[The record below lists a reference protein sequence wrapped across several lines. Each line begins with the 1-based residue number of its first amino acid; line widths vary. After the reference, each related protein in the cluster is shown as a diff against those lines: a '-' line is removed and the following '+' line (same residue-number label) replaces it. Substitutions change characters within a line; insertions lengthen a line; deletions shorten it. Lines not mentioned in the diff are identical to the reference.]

1 MDDTIE
7 SSIKEKE
14 MDMAKD
20 AGQEGSPAPLAESMP
35 PAEEAPAESP
45 AGGPAAGGGTGEA
58 AAPADPAD
66 PADPDPEEA
75 ASEDEEAPLEQEARG
90 GEPPAGTQAGTTGP
104 AEAPAGPCAVL
115 FNGLS
120 YAGLPLLIL
129 LSAALT
135 FWGVWH
141 VRDLWFSD
149 EVRIADVFMNL
160 KSGGWL
166 TLTLNGL
173 PYADKPPLYFWMMEA
188 LTWIP
193 GVTAVMAM
201 FLASA
206 LSHALFIASV
216 WLLARGTGHGRKV
229 AFAAGLL
236 TLGCLSISWLAGY
249 VRMDLLFAALI
260 CLGMLCLY
268 RGACKSSA
276 PLWLLAGFLL
286 MAAATLV
293 KGPFGI
299 ALAVTVSIVF
309 ACWRGTPGR
318 LGGRDGIPG
327 FLLMLLIIAG
337 WLGYIYMTGHQD
349 YVRDMLGTQLAGRV
363 LDGGDHSGPW
373 WYYLPAAALAW
384 LPWILVILFVNWL
397 AAARGL
403 RRAWQERREKG
414 GGAWLWIWLL
424 CGFAMLCAV
433 RAKLAI
439 YLLPMAPPLAVLTAR
454 SLLRLSPA
462 RSRGFFCLCSII
474 LALAG
479 LALVAV
485 DAYPLAREFA
495 PAGWLPA
502 LPPAVAAWFASVEGC
517 IFIGS
522 ALIVLAVLLL
532 LFVRTSR
539 PDGALMAA
547 SLGLAAVMGPY
558 CYFTAP
564 SLGSVLSP
572 RKQAAAMAEMSRSG
586 YAAAAYRV
594 HPGVYAWHLNVLLH
608 DNAGPRAT
616 VQDLDTP
623 EARSAWIAG
632 HPKTIMAMSLAEW
645 EGWKDRPASS
655 STIASS
661 WMAGSQY
668 VVAAINTEPEPPA
681 AQPQDKEGPA
691 PADQPA
697 SGPQESPEQAP
708 QDSAGQ
714 ALKELAAPGTQDAP
728 SAGAADA
735 AAPSPAPA
743 ADAPSMPEPEGSPQE
758 AAGEQS
764 APQPSPLPENAP
776 LQPAEAQ

>member
-1 MDDTIE
+1 MDEAIA
-7 SSIKEKE
+7 SSAQETDKG
-14 MDMAKD
+14 
-20 AGQEGSPAPLAESMP
+20 AGQDGTAISRADGMVTEEQAKTAAGSEAEIPASDD
-35 PAEEAPAESP
+35 APAEGDMQED
-45 AGGPAAGGGTGEA
+45 AL
-58 AAPADPAD
+58 PADD
-66 PADPDPEEA
+66 LTA
-75 ASEDEEAPLEQEARG
+75 ADEEAPLPADESSEGNA
-90 GEPPAGTQAGTTGP
+90 AGTQKSAPAP

-115 FNGLS
+115 FSCFS

-149 EVRIADVFMNL
+149 EVRMADVLMNV
-160 KSGGWL
+160 KCGDWL
-166 TLTLNGL
+166 ALTLNGL
-173 PYADKPPLYFWMMEA
+173 PYADKPPLYFWLMQA

-193 GVTAVMAM
+193 GVTVVAAM

-206 LSHALFIASV
+206 LSHAVFVASV
-216 WLLARGTGHGRKV
+216 WLLARGTGHDRKV

-236 TLGCLSISWLAGY
+236 TLGCLAISWLAGY

-260 CLGMLCLY
+260 TLGMLCLY
-268 RGACKSSA
+268 RGACKPSA
-276 PLWLLAGFLL
+276 PLWLLTGFLL

-299 ALAVTVSIVF
+299 ALAVIVSIIF
-309 ACWRGTPGR
+309 LCWRGTPGR

-327 FLLMLLIIAG
+327 FLLMLLILAG
-337 WLGYIYMTGHQD
+337 WLGYLYMTGHQD
-349 YVRDMLGTQLAGRV
+349 YVRDMLGVQLAGRM
-363 LDGGDHSGPW
+363 LDGGNHAGPW

-384 LPWILVILFVNWL
+384 LPWTLIILFVNWL

-403 RRAWQERREKG
+403 RRVWRERRERG
-414 GGAWLWIWLL
+414 GDAWLWIWLL
-424 CGFAMLCAV
+424 CGIAVLSAV

-439 YLLPMAPPLAVLTAR
+439 YMLPMAAPLAVLTAR

-462 RSRGFFCLCSII
+462 RSRGFFCLFSLLI
-474 LALAG
+474 ALAG

-502 LPPAVAAWFASVEGC
+502 LPPAVEAWSSRVEGC

-522 ALIVLAVLLL
+522 ALIVLAALLL

-539 PDGALMAA
+539 PDGALLAA
-547 SLGLAAVMGPY
+547 SLGLAAVMAPY

-572 RKQAAAMAEMSRSG
+572 RTQAKAMADMTKTG

-594 HPGVYAWHLNVLLH
+594 YPGVYAWHLNALLSQ
-608 DNAGPRAT
+608 NAGPRAA
-616 VQDLDTP
+616 VKDLDTP

-645 EGWKDRPASS
+645 EAWKDRPANS

-668 VVAAINTEPEPPA
+668 VVAAINAEPEAPA
-681 AQPQDKEGPA
+681 PAPQDKET
-691 PADQPA
+691 PADAAPPA
-697 SGPQESPEQAP
+697 ALPGNGQEQASP
-708 QDSAGQ
+708 DSAGQ
-714 ALKELAAPGTQDAP
+714 ALRELAAPGTPEQPAGHT
-728 SAGAADA
+728 AGAET
-735 AAPSPAPA
+735 PSPAPE
-743 ADAPSMPEPEGSPQE
+743 ADAPPAQEHAGNAQDSAGQSALQPSLPQE
-758 AAGEQS
+758 S
-764 APQPSPLPENAP
+764 APLK
-776 LQPAEAQ
+776 PAEVQ

>member
-1 MDDTIE
+1 MDETIA
-7 SSIKEKE
+7 INAQE
-14 MDMAKD
+14 MDKD
-20 AGQEGSPAPLAESMP
+20 PRKDGAALSPADGIAGG
-35 PAEEAPAESP
+35 EEAQADA
-45 AGGPAAGGGTGEA
+45 AGEAGMPAAGDVPAEVPTQADGLPGRDLDADGDDEAEDLPPAPESAEEGNAGARKSA
-58 AAPADPAD
+58 AA
-66 PADPDPEEA
+66 
-75 ASEDEEAPLEQEARG
+75 
-90 GEPPAGTQAGTTGP
+90 P
-104 AEAPAGPCAVL
+104 AEAPAGPCALL
-115 FNGLS
+115 FRCLS
-120 YAGLPLLIL
+120 WAGLPILIL

-149 EVRIADVFMNL
+149 EVRMADVLMNL
-160 KSGGWL
+160 KSSGWL

-173 PYADKPPLYFWMMEA
+173 PYADKPPLYFWLMEA
-188 LTWIP
+188 LARMP

-206 LSHALFIASV
+206 LSHALFVASV
-216 WLLARGTGHGRKV
+216 WLLARGTGHDRKV

-236 TLGCLSISWLAGY
+236 TLGCLVISWLAGY

-268 RGACKSSA
+268 RGACKVSA
-276 PLWLLAGFLL
+276 PLWLLCGFLL

-299 ALAVTVSIVF
+299 ALALSVSIIF
-309 ACWRGTPGR
+309 LCWRGTPGR
-318 LGGRDGIPG
+318 LGGRDGMPG

-337 WLGYIYMTGHQD
+337 WLGYLYMTGHQD
-349 YVRDMLGTQLAGRV
+349 YVRDMLSEQLAGRV
-363 LDGGDHSGPW
+363 FDGGRHAGPW

-384 LPWILVILFVNWL
+384 LPWTLIVLFVNWI
-397 AAARGL
+397 AAARGF
-403 RRAWQERREKG
+403 RRAWEERRERG
-414 GGAWLWIWLL
+414 GSAWLWIWLL
-424 CGFAMLCAV
+424 CGIALISAV

-439 YLLPMAPPLAVLTAR
+439 YMLPMAAPLAVLTAR

-462 RSRGFFCLCSII
+462 RSRGFFCLFSLTI
-474 LALAG
+474 ALAG

-502 LPPAVAAWFASVEGC
+502 LPPAVEAWSSRVEGC

-522 ALIVLAVLLL
+522 AFIVLAALLL

-539 PDGALMAA
+539 PDGSLLVA
-547 SLGLAAVMGPY
+547 SLGLAAVMAPY

-564 SLGSVLSP
+564 SLSSVLSP
-572 RKQAAAMAEMSRSG
+572 RAQASAMAEMSRSG

-594 HPGVYAWHLNVLLH
+594 YPGVYAWHFNALLSP
-608 DNAGPRAT
+608 GTGTRAA
-616 VQDLDTP
+616 VKDLDTP

-645 EGWKDRPASS
+645 EAWKDRPASS

-668 VVAAINTEPEPPA
+668 VVAAINAEPEKTAPAPQDTQTPSDAAPLA
-681 AQPQDKEGPA
+681 AQPGD
-691 PADQPA
+691 
-697 SGPQESPEQAP
+697 SREQAGP
-708 QDSAGQ
+708 DSAEQ
-714 ALKELAAPGTQDAP
+714 VLKELAAPEMQEQPAQSPDG
-728 SAGAADA
+728 AGAQTPAPEADRPSMQAPAGNAPDA
-735 AAPSPAPA
+735 A
-743 ADAPSMPEPEGSPQE
+743 G
-758 AAGEQS
+758 QS
-764 APQPSPLPENAP
+764 VQPSPLPENAQ
-776 LQPAEAQ
+776 LQPSEAR